1 MNGAADDA
9 VLSARKKNRRCHPE
23 PIRRGWAKDL
33 NAYFSHSVRVGIL
46 LRTGLTSYHRARMR
60 YFNTDS
66 PLAFTGTLNCAAN
79 ASVFFAS

>member
-1 MNGAADDA
+1 M
-9 VLSARKKNRRCHPE
+9 VILSPSDEDGRRISTTSATVYE
-23 PIRRGWAKDL
+23 L
-33 NAYFSHSVRVGIL
+33 GIL
-46 LRTGLTSYHRARMR
+46 RRTEFTSYHRARMR